1 MAVTTASINLI
12 MNKNSIFTGHL
23 AVAGAYII
31 FGLNV
36 IFCKDIA
43 RSDVF
48 SPIAIFTL
56 RALFA
61 GALFWIAALLRPK
74 EQIDRKDF
82 PKIILASF
90 LGLFVPQMTFL
101 AALSHA
107 TAIDISVIGTF
118 TPIFTMFV
126 AAIFLKEPITP
137 MKAGGVAISFA
148 GVLLLIFNSV
158 RATGGVEHTQP
169 PGFVL
174 LLLNALS
181 FASYL
186 GIFRPLIAKYSVVT
200 FMKWMFLFS
209 LLMSL
214 PFSVR
219 ELATCD
225 YTAVSGQV
233 YGELGF
239 LILFATFFAYFM
251 IPYAQQRLRPTVV
264 SMYVYLQPIVT
275 AVIAIAMRQDTLS
288 WQKVCATLLIFVGV
302 ALVNRSRAA
311 GQPVKG

>member
-1 MAVTTASINLI
+1 MNGKSTLI
-12 MNKNSIFTGHL
+12 GHL

-36 IFCKDIA
+36 ILCKDIA
-43 RSDVF
+43 RSDAF

-61 GALFWIAALLRPK
+61 GGLFWIASLFLPK
-74 EQIDRKDF
+74 EKVDRRDL
-82 PKIILASF
+82 PKIVLASF

-101 AALSHA
+101 TALDVS
-107 TAIDISVIGTF
+107 TAIDISIIGTF
-118 TPIFTMFV
+118 TPIFTMFF

-137 MKAGGVAISFA
+137 LKAGGVAVSFA

-158 RATGGVEHTQP
+158 RATGGVEHTLP
-169 PGFVL
+169 IGFVL
-174 LLLNALS
+174 LLMNALS

-186 GIFRPLIAKYSVVT
+186 GAFRPLIAKYSVVT
-200 FMKWMFLFS
+200 FMKWSFLAS

-219 ELATCD
+219 ELLTCD
-225 YTAVSGQV
+225 YAAVPAQV
-233 YGELGF
+233 YWEMGY

-251 IPYAQQRLRPTVV
+251 IPYGQQRLRPTLV
-264 SMYVYLQPIVT
+264 SMYVYLQPVVT
-275 AVIAIAMRQDTLS
+275 AVIAIVMREDVLS
-288 WQKVCATLLIFVGV
+288 WQKVCATLLIFIGV

-311 GQPVKG
+311 GAASGTGSMKR